1 MNLPHYP
8 ATLRNRDP
16 ILSIIQ
22 QHLPKNGHILETAS
36 GTGEHLTYFAKK
48 YPHLQWQPSDK
59 NDELFWAIR
68 SRSEN
73 IPNVLPPKVIDV
85 TKVDSMILNQ
95 RYDAIFNI
103 NMIHIA
109 PWQACLGFFSLASRL
124 SKSTSFVYMYGP
136 YKKQGQHTSYSNEV
150 FDSNLRAQSST
161 WGVRD
166 MEEVI
171 SVAESNGFY
180 IHQIEPMPANNYSL
194 VFYSKREQDTNL

>member
-22 QHLPKNGHILETAS
+22 QHLPENGCILETAS

-59 NDELFWAIR
+59 SDELFWAIR
-68 SRSEN
+68 TRSEN
-73 IPNVLPPKVIDV
+73 IPNVLPPKVVDV
-85 TKVDSMILNQ
+85 TNINPTILNQ
-95 RYDAIFNI
+95 RYNAIFNI
-103 NMIHIA
+103 NMIHIS
-109 PWQACLGFFSLASRL
+109 PWQACLGFFSLASRIM
-124 SKSTSFVYMYGP
+124 KSTGLIYMYGP
-136 YKKQGQHTSYSNEV
+136 YKKKGKHTSYSNEV
-150 FDSNLRAQSST
+150 FDNNLRAQNQE

-166 MEEVI
+166 MDEVI
-171 SVAESNGFY
+171 SVAETNGFY

-194 VFYSKREQDTNL
+194 VFYSKRDQDTNL

>member
-22 QHLPKNGHILETAS
+22 QHLPENGCILETAS
-36 GTGEHLTYFAKK
+36 GTGEHLTYFAQK
-48 YPHLQWQPSDK
+48 YPQLQWQPSDK

-68 SRSEN
+68 TRSKN
-73 IPNVLPPKVIDV
+73 ISNILPPKIIDV
-85 TKVDSMILNQ
+85 TKTDPRILNQ
-95 RYDAIFNI
+95 QYDAIFNI
-103 NMIHIA
+103 NMIHIS
-109 PWQACLGFFSLASRL
+109 PWQACLGFFSLASRIIK
-124 SKSTSFVYMYGP
+124 SKGLIYLYGP
-136 YKKQGQHTSYSNEV
+136 YKKQGQHTSSSNEI
-150 FDSNLRAQSST
+150 FDSNLRAQNPA

-171 SVAESNGFY
+171 SIADTNGFC

-194 VFYSKREQDTNL
+194 VFYSKRDQDTNL